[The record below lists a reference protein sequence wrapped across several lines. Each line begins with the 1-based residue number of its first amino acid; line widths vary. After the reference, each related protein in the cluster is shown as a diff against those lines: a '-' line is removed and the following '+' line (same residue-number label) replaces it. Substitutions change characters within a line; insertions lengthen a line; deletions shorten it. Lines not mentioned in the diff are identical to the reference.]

1 MGSGC
6 TLTQSTHSTQLS
18 EKKLSML
25 HCQKH
30 LFSIPEDIAYLNCA
44 YMSPLLK
51 SVEHV
56 GVEGVRMKSRPYEIE
71 VHHFFEPLQQLKEAF
86 AQLINAGEAGRIA
99 IIPSVSYGTAI
110 VARNLALKPGGNIV
124 LVEEQF
130 PSNFYSW
137 QRLAEERGAE
147 LRIVAA
153 PSEMPRSPIWNE
165 RILAAIDER
174 TALVTLGHVHWAD
187 GTRFDLKAIRQ
198 RAASVGAWLVV
209 DGTQS
214 VGALPFDVQELQ
226 PDALICAG
234 YKWLLGPYSIG
245 LAYFGPAFDNG
256 IPIEENWVNRLHSEN
271 FKGLVDYQPLYRPL
285 AGRYSMGEQSNFIL
299 VPMQL
304 SALQQLLAWGVP
316 NIQAYCR
323 ELMREPLRQLT
334 GLGCQ
339 VEPED
344 HRAHHLVGV
353 RLPEGA
359 DLDELKTAFQ
369 QKGVYVSLR
378 GSAVRIAC
386 HLFNDEQDMERLV
399 KCFEQVLI

>member
-1 MGSGC
+1 MELLEI
-6 TLTQSTHSTQLS
+6 TMLS
-18 EKKLSML
+18 N
-25 HCQKH
+25 QAH
-30 LFSIPEDIAYLNCA
+30 LFDLEEEVTYINGAF
-44 YMSPLLK
+44 MSPQLK
-51 SVEHV
+51 SVTEIGHQQLD
-56 GVEGVRMKSRPYEIE
+56 KKARPYQLS
-71 VHHFFEPLQQLKEAF
+71 VDDFFRDVKLVKEEF
-86 AQLINAGEAGRIA
+86 AKVVNAPDANRMA
-99 IIPSVSYGTAI
+99 IIPSVSYGMANVVKNVDVKGKDI
-110 VARNLALKPGGNIV
+110 VV
-124 LVEEQF
+124 VEEQF